1 MRKALVLALILCFAT
16 AAFGVELSTA
26 KVSAVTGIA
35 EVSKIDESKKQVW
48 SPAKLDQV
56 LNQGDEV
63 RTRTGRL
70 ELTFDDGSK
79 INLKEN
85 TSLSLVKMQDKEQK
99 GDTLVKLWI
108 GKIRAKF
115 TIQKE
120 DSTFQVQTKNI
131 IAAVKG
137 TDFIMDADT
146 NGGILQVVE
155 GIVALMDSL
164 TKKEL
169 FVKAGEKA
177 SYAGAFQGKAD
188 EMGKDEKDGL
198 EEEWNGKKEEK
209 AEEPKKEEKAEEPKK
224 APEAVVEQPKE
235 ENKAPENAGGGDG
248 IGGSFGAVSIDGKTY
263 YMMSLNYDLALGK
276 FGLGFDVRLLWN
288 DDGIKEDDWKDWQK
302 SVQNMFKYIRY
313 GVKGEPLYL
322 KLGVLDD
329 STIGHGFLVRRY
341 SNIGIDLY
349 KRTFG
354 LELDIKQG
362 MIGLEGLTNDVMNR
376 RLYAGRLY
384 LDLIPNFLQAGVSGV
399 YDLNP
404 VADKFV
410 LVGTTRVAL
419 PEAGPFV
426 EYGADLG
433 ISLIKTPLLSALV
446 YADYGIIRDG
456 GEGFAAPGIMGKVA
470 IFDYQL
476 EYRSLESNFTA
487 GIIDYIYE
495 DRRPI
500 ALPAAGGPRLRG
512 VFGQLGANPVPWL
525 RMVAAYEQYEG
536 SLPYVRAEV
545 CYKGKFIPKIS
556 EVAVGYE
563 QKDIEVV
570 TLKSENSVAYARVG
584 MEMAP
589 GVIFVFT
596 SRQTYDPVTDLFK
609 RSTMMAMQMKF

>member
-1 MRKALVLALILCFAT
+1 MKKALVLALILCFAS

-26 KVSAVTGIA
+26 KVSAVTGVA
-35 EVSKIDESKKQVW
+35 EISKMDENKKQVW
-48 SPAKLDQV
+48 SPAKIDQV
-56 LNQGDEV
+56 LNQSDEV
-63 RTRTGRL
+63 RTRSGLL
-70 ELTFDDGSK
+70 EITFEDGSK
-79 INLKEN
+79 LNLKEN
-85 TSLSLVKMQDKEQK
+85 TSLSLVKMQNKDQT

-115 TIQKE
+115 SIQKD
-120 DSTFQVQTKNI
+120 DSTFQVQTKNV

-137 TDFIMDADT
+137 TDFIMDADV
-146 NGGILQVVE
+146 NGGFLKVVE
-155 GIVALMDSL
+155 GIVALIDSL
-164 TKKEL
+164 SKKEL

-177 SYAGAFQGKAD
+177 SYAGAFQGKAE
-188 EMGKDEKDGL
+188 EMDKEEKEKLD
-198 EEEWNGKKEEK
+198 EEWNGKKEEK
-209 AEEPKKEEKAEEPKK
+209 AEEPKKEEKKAEEAK
-224 APEAVVEQPKE
+224 APEAPVVVPEA
-235 ENKAPENAGGGDG
+235 KAPEAAGGGSG

-263 YMMSLNYDLALGK
+263 YMMSLNYELVLGK
-276 FGLGFDVRLLWN
+276 IGLGFDVRLLWN

-329 STIGHGFLVRRY
+329 STLGHGFLVRRY

-362 MIGLEGLTNDVMNR
+362 NIGFEGLTNDVMNR

-384 LDLIPNFLQAGVSGV
+384 YDLIPNFLQAGASGV

-404 VADKFV
+404 AANKFV
-410 LVGTTRVAL
+410 MVGTTQVAL

-456 GEGFAAPGIMGKVA
+456 GEGFAAPGVMGKIA
-470 IFDYQL
+470 IFDYQI
-476 EYRSLESNFTA
+476 EYRSLQSNFVA
-487 GIIDYIYE
+487 GLFDYIYE

-500 ALPAAGGPRLRG
+500 ALPAAGGPRLKG

-525 RMVAAYEQYEG
+525 KFVAAYEQYEG
-536 SLPYVRAEV
+536 SLPTVRAEA
-545 CYKGKFIPKIS
+545 CYKGNFIPKVS

-563 QKDIEVV
+563 QKDIEIV
-570 TLKSENSVAYARVG
+570 TLKSPNTVAYARVG
-584 MEMAP
+584 MEVAP

-596 SRQTYDPVTDLFK
+596 SRQTYDPLTDLFK